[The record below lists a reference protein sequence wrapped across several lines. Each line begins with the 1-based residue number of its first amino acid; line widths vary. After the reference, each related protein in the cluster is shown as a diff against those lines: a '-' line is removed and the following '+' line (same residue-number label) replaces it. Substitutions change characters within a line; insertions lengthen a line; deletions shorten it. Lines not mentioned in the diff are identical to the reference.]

1 MHTYRW
7 ARLVVITVLVLAFYF
22 LAPIESEPEGGIV
35 LRAVL
40 AVLVFTGLAA
50 SLVIQIRLSLA
61 DESRRLDG
69 LVTAIV
75 CVWVVFALSFY
86 GLADHQPG
94 QVSGLDTKVDS
105 LYFTAST
112 MLTVGYGDVHAT
124 GQFARVLVLLQMLFD
139 VVFVAAAAG
148 TVSAHLRRQASQAQ
162 ERKTQRNPR

>member
-1 MHTYRW
+1 MQAARW
-7 ARLVVITVLVLAFYF
+7 AHLVATTALVLALYF
-22 LAPIESEPEGGIV
+22 LAPVEADPVGGIV
-35 LRAVL
+35 IRFVL
-40 AVLVFTGLAA
+40 ASLVFAALAA
-50 SLVIQIRLSLA
+50 SVVIQVRLALA

-86 GLADHQPG
+86 ALADRQAD
-94 QVSGLDTKVDS
+94 QVAGLETKVDS

-124 GQFARVLVLLQMLFD
+124 GQLARGLVLLQMLFD

-148 TVSAHLRRQASQAQ
+148 TVSAHLRRQANRSQ
-162 ERKTQRNPR
+162 ERRTRQDPS